1 MSPMLDTL
9 YVLSDSLTRP
19 PLGTSSKSN
28 YHHLSTFLSDLTPL
42 CTTHPILFA
51 PHLQNLLSFLPAV
64 VLPSL
69 DCGPTP
75 TVGKPFPNAGH
86 QSSFIL
92 PPPTMGVSGQND
104 GNEQRSTLRLSAL
117 EFMVSLTEAR
127 PNMVRKV
134 TGWTEIIVRACLEG
148 MGEFE
153 EDDNLDTWLKEDVGL
168 SSFYTGFE
176 LIPVFIKPSS
186 SSTLNTDSA
195 PALYEQSIDRLACSM
210 GGRAVLPP
218 AFQVRT

>member
-1 MSPMLDTL
+1 
-9 YVLSDSLTRP
+9 
-19 PLGTSSKSN
+19 
-28 YHHLSTFLSDLTPL
+28 
-42 CTTHPILFA
+42 
-51 PHLQNLLSFLPAV
+51 
-64 VLPSL
+64 
-69 DCGPTP
+69 
-75 TVGKPFPNAGH
+75 
-86 QSSFIL
+86 
-92 PPPTMGVSGQND
+92 
-104 GNEQRSTLRLSAL
+104 
-117 EFMVSLTEAR
+117 
-127 PNMVRKV
+127 MVRKV